1 MSAGA
6 GDRRRPTQAGTAPA
20 LMPGDDPFALSAVPM
35 FCFINASFCRVPW
48 TCGAALVYFSTSLR
62 AQDETPRAL
71 PQGMLYSLFPGLVVS
86 RRETPETSSPR
97 PPTLC
102 GTRQAHFCNQPGV
115 FLNFFFL
122 QKTKP
127 YQPGVLVHKSPQ
139 HDSWSK
145 RTGLLTDSGFHVC
158 LLVQGTAAC
167 SRQPLQNGHPFLLSK
182 KHPLMWSL
190 GKRVAQLIH
199 TQHCK

>member
-1 MSAGA
+1 MQGPLDMWGSLSLLQHLPPSTGWNPPGITPRDVVLTVPRARGLQKRDTRDILTTSTHA
-6 GDRRRPTQAGTAPA
+6 LWHKAGTLLQPTR
-20 LMPGDDPFALSAVPM
+20 
-35 FCFINASFCRVPW
+35 C
-48 TCGAALVYFSTSLR
+48 
-62 AQDETPRAL
+62 
-71 PQGMLYSLFPGLVVS
+71 LFK
-86 RRETPETSSPR
+86 
-97 PPTLC
+97 
-102 GTRQAHFCNQPGV
+102 
-115 FLNFFFL
+115 FFFL

>member
-20 LMPGDDPFALSAVPM
+20 LMPGDDPFSLSAVPM

-115 FLNFFFL
+115 FLNFIFFTKNKTL
-122 QKTKP
+122 STRCLGTQVSTAWFMKQEDWSTHRLRVPCLPLGTRYRRMLKAAPAEWAPFSAVQKAP
-127 YQPGVLVHKSPQ
+127 SYVVIGEKS
-139 HDSWSK
+139 
-145 RTGLLTDSGFHVC
+145 
-158 LLVQGTAAC
+158 C
-167 SRQPLQNGHPFLLSK
+167 SINS
-182 KHPLMWSL
+182 
-190 GKRVAQLIH
+190 H
-199 TQHCK
+199 TTL

>member
-115 FLNFFFL
+115 FLNFFFYKKQNL
-122 QKTKP
+122 INQVSWYTSLHSMIHEAR
-127 YQPGVLVHKSPQ
+127 GLVYSLTQGSMFASWYKVPPHAQGSPCRMGTLFCCPKS
-139 HDSWSK
+139 
-145 RTGLLTDSGFHVC
+145 TLLCGHWGKE
-158 LLVQGTAAC
+158 LL
-167 SRQPLQNGHPFLLSK
+167 N
-182 KHPLMWSL
+182 
-190 GKRVAQLIH
+190 
-199 TQHCK
+199 